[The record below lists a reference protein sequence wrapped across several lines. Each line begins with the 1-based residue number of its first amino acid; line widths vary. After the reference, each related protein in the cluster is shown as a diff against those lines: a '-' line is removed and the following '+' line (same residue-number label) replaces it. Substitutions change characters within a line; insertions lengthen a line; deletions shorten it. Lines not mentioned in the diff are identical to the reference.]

1 MHNEQK
7 FCDTTIDAELKYIQ
21 ILGSLGIEGR
31 ANLTFELSDS
41 MRKVLEDGIKHR
53 HPAYDEK
60 DIRLA
65 VMKLTL
71 PAEVFCQFFG
81 KCGIEV

>member
-1 MHNEQK
+1 MQK
-7 FCDTTIDAELKYIQ
+7 FCDTTIETELKYIQ
-21 ILGSLGIEGR
+21 ILASLGIEGR
-31 ANLTFELSDS
+31 ASLTFELSDS

-53 HPAYDEK
+53 HPAYNEK
-60 DIRLA
+60 EVRLA

-71 PAEVFCQFFG
+71 PDKIFCQFFG

>member
-1 MHNEQK
+1 MQK
-7 FCDTTIDAELKYIQ
+7 FCDTAIDAELKHIQ

-41 MRKVLEDGIKHR
+41 MRKTLVDGIRYR
-53 HPAYDEK
+53 HPAYNENE
-60 DIRLA
+60 IRLA

-71 PAEVFCQFFG
+71 PDEVFCQFFG
-81 KCGIEV
+81 KCGIEL